1 MNVQKYT
8 RNQAGNILTHCNR
21 ADPTRTYGNQ
31 QIDTSK
37 TYLNYNLAIRNDDMT
52 DFEFMKHRC
61 EELNIFK
68 RKDVNYMA
76 SWVVTLPQDFK
87 GELKDFFKESY
98 NYLSNKYGEENVIS
112 SYIHLDETTP
122 HMHFCFVPTVFDE
135 KKQRLKV
142 NAKECINKME
152 LQTIHKKMQNYLES
166 KLNTEVNILN
176 NATVEGNKT
185 IKELKKQEILK
196 NKAIE
201 ELKDDSTIKEAVRK
215 ELKSELEEELQSINE
230 ELKESKQEFKSIRKD
245 IETSN
250 KNYNELE
257 EKRIDNVLL
266 INKQQQQI
274 SENDKRLQEQKETDY
289 YKDLKKENESL
300 KEELKW
306 YKKVY
311 KKFIN
316 IVANI
321 FVKIINT
328 EQEEEAIIKDIRK
341 NFEDEPLVIQDLNK
355 DVNDLAESE
364 SQEM

>member
-76 SWVVTLPQDFK
+76 SWVITLPQDFK

-98 NYLSNKYGEENVIS
+98 NYFSNKYGKENVIS
-112 SYIHLDETTP
+112 SYVHMDETTP
-122 HMHFCFVPTVFDE
+122 HMHFCFVPVVFDK

-142 NAKECINKME
+142 NAKECINKLE
-152 LQTIHKKMQNYLES
+152 LQTIHKEMQNYLES
-166 KLNTEVNILN
+166 KLNTKVNILN
-176 NATVEGNKT
+176 GATVEGNKT
-185 IKELKKQEILK
+185 IEELKKQEELK
-196 NKAIE
+196 VKAIE
-201 ELKDDSTIKEAVRK
+201 ELKNDPIIKENTEKELRAELTDELETVK
-215 ELKSELEEELQSINE
+215 EEIEENKQELKSIKNDV
-230 ELKESKQEFKSIRKD
+230 LK
-245 IETSN
+245 SN
-250 KNYNELE
+250 KTYNKLE

-266 INKQQQQI
+266 IKHQEQEI
-274 SENDKRLQEQKETDY
+274 LENDKRLKEQKETDY
-289 YKDLKKENESL
+289 YKDLKKENEKL

-341 NFEDEPLVIQDLNK
+341 NFEDEPSVIQDLNK